1 MSKEL
6 EAFKRFRDNAKFDNK
21 SKYYLSTQYIDDSD
35 IIETALDRLI
45 ELKDFF
51 IEIESGEAVV
61 VSAEKNRA
69 FEIIKECLVSEFKL
83 FEKDGEYFILF
94 YFDEL
99 HQLTFKLKSKEEYD
113 LLKEVLLWIMT

>member
-113 LLKEVLLWIMT
+113 LLKEVLL